1 MTTIQTKYGSMNLY
15 QSMDELDSFTY
26 DDCVNWLQFND
37 SNGCYSIEEQM
48 EEFGEIADIDDMKEM
63 ILEQS
68 TNA

>member
-1 MTTIQTKYGSMNLY
+1 MNLY
-15 QSMDELDSFTY
+15 QSMDELDNFTY
-26 DDCVNWLQFND
+26 EDCVNWLQFND
-37 SNGCYSIEEQM
+37 SNGCYSIDEQM

>member
-1 MTTIQTKYGSMNLY
+1 MNLY

-26 DDCVNWLQFND
+26 EDCVNWLQFND
-37 SNGCYSIEEQM
+37 SNGCYSIDEQM

>member
-1 MTTIQTKYGSMNLY
+1 MTTIQTKYGAMNLY
-15 QSMDELDSFTY
+15 QSMDELDNFTY
-26 DDCVNWLQFND
+26 EDCVNWLQFND
-37 SNGCYSIEEQM
+37 SNGCYSIDEQM